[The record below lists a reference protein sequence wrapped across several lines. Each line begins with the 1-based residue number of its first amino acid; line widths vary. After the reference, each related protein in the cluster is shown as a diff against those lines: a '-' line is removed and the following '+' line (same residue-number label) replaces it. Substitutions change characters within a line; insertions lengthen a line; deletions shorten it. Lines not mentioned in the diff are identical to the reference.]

1 MNIIIVGDG
10 KVGAALAAQLSGEG
24 HDVTIIDSKQDT
36 LLESASR
43 LDVMVVGGNGASMAT
58 LREAGAEKADLLI
71 AATSRDELNLLC
83 CLTAKKLG
91 VGRTIARIRCRRSW
105 GSPSP

>member
-58 LREAGAEKADLLI
+58 LR
-71 AATSRDELNLLC
+71 
-83 CLTAKKLG
+83 
-91 VGRTIARIRCRRSW
+91 
-105 GSPSP
+105 